1 MYWPIGPPKAYALSK
16 RKTIPL
22 PSRSHDGLEEPREE
36 EGGTA
41 GSGEQEEDDGTNGN
55 LNTHDEEDDT
65 SHGHSTGDI
74 SVPGSV
80 QDEEILVA
88 KISRGG
94 SVFATITRSQLTVWQ
109 TKPAVALA
117 SVIRSPQS
125 MESYGPSTALLLRPD
140 GLIIVVQTS
149 LGYLITYS
157 LSTDPNARV
166 YATQLMS
173 TTKHSR
179 HGSEDGYNTFRRRDS
194 AAVHV
199 PIGEGAGIK
208 EVNLRFRMV
217 IRIDAG
223 INTALALD
231 DELVVATHKPAAIQC
246 IRWVADNN
254 RSQTSTELLARMDW
268 MEDKS
273 SVTEVV
279 FDRPMNLATWLTSDG
294 KAYAVQRKTGTPQ
307 EHGAPSTSFQGF
319 CFREPGHNDD
329 LATKAA
335 INARFSLI
343 AVGCANGNIDVYAVK
358 DYVGNIPL
366 SHRLSLPLSSGTTG
380 KLTALSYSP
389 DGYCL
394 FAGYEKGWATW
405 SMYGKPGANS
415 FGIDQHYSGATSEG
429 WLHGVRDCFW
439 IGGGCELAILD
450 LVGESLWTLE
460 MARSAIPGC
469 YSPSNVARGLLVSST
484 GIIMYSGH
492 DVADLTA
499 LPSDTNLWQSVQIPS
514 IYLVNQWP
522 IKSAVESP
530 DGKYVAV
537 AGRRGLAHYSTAS
550 GRWKTFDDPANET
563 EFSVRGGMCW
573 YQHVL
578 IASVEASGKY
588 QVRMYSRD
596 KALGLSQILHTEE
609 LSAPAIS
616 TTISGSDS
624 LLVYTYDNILLHYII
639 APSSSSL
646 RLVQVGQIGFHGII
660 RAPPRVRAISWLLPE
675 EQIEHG
681 DPSQD
686 VATASVLFLVDGK
699 LVLLQPSTND
709 LGELKYDMRVIAQ
722 NVEYFQLMRDH
733 PANVAALTRT
743 SPGTVT
749 PGGLS
754 LDQPLGHSLRDSLW
768 YFDGTGMHVWSDV
781 QDVIACAP
789 AELGRELPPSI
800 CIPLDFYPVTALVG
814 KGIIHGLD
822 SELIQRRDVSFSFFR
837 HQPRTQLFINQILRH
852 HLAEYNS
859 PAALHLASS
868 YQKLPYFAHALEVLL
883 HDVLD
888 YEVDNPPSPPETAL
902 LPATVSFLSSFTS
915 YLDVI
920 VNCTRKTELRSW
932 QTLFS
937 NLPPVITFFEQSLAQ
952 SKLKTAAGYLLVL
965 HAFESE
971 SFQVHDFA
979 RLLRM
984 AASAQDWDLCRE
996 LARFLVG
1003 IDATGNIL
1011 RTVLTEAD
1019 LEGGGLANGHGTP
1032 SPAENGRPRGYA
1044 VPGDYFSLARR

>member
-16 RKTIPL
+16 RKTTPL
-22 PSRSHDGLEEPREE
+22 PVRSHDGLGETREE
-36 EGGTA
+36 EGGTE
-41 GSGEQEEDDGTNGN
+41 GSGEQEEEDGANGE
-55 LNTHDEEDDT
+55 LNTHDDEDDA
-65 SHGHSTGDI
+65 SHGHSTGDL
-74 SVPGSV
+74 SMTGSV
-80 QDEEILVA
+80 RDEEILAA
-88 KISRGG
+88 KVSRGG

-166 YATQLMS
+166 YSTQLMS

-179 HGSEDGYNTFRRRDS
+179 QGSEDGYNAFRRRDS

-246 IRWVADNN
+246 IRWVADNH

-268 MEDKS
+268 TEDKS
-273 SVTEVV
+273 SVIEVV

-294 KAYAVQRKTGTPQ
+294 RAYAVQRKTGTPQ
-307 EHGAPSTSFQGF
+307 ENGAASTSFQGF
-319 CFREPGHNDD
+319 CFREPGANDD
-329 LATKAA
+329 LATKGA

-415 FGIDQHYSGATSEG
+415 FGIDEHYSGATSEG

-450 LVGESLWTLE
+450 LAGESVWTLE

-484 GIIMYSGH
+484 GVIMYSGH
-492 DVADLTA
+492 DIADLTA

-550 GRWKTFDDPANET
+550 GRWKTFDDPANES

-578 IASVEASGKY
+578 IASVEAAGKY

-596 KALGLSQILHTEE
+596 KALGLSQVLHIEE

-624 LLVYTYDNILLHYII
+624 LLVYTYDNVLLHYII
-639 APSSSSL
+639 APTASSF

-686 VATASVLFLVDGK
+686 VATASVLFLVD
-699 LVLLQPSTND
+699 
-709 LGELKYDMRVIAQ
+709 
-722 NVEYFQLMRDH
+722 
-733 PANVAALTRT
+733 
-743 SPGTVT
+743 
-749 PGGLS
+749 
-754 LDQPLGHSLRDSLW
+754 
-768 YFDGTGMHVWSDV
+768 
-781 QDVIACAP
+781 
-789 AELGRELPPSI
+789 
-800 CIPLDFYPVTALVG
+800 
-814 KGIIHGLD
+814 
-822 SELIQRRDVSFSFFR
+822 
-837 HQPRTQLFINQILRH
+837 
-852 HLAEYNS
+852 
-859 PAALHLASS
+859 
-868 YQKLPYFAHALEVLL
+868 
-883 HDVLD
+883 
-888 YEVDNPPSPPETAL
+888 
-902 LPATVSFLSSFTS
+902 
-915 YLDVI
+915 
-920 VNCTRKTELRSW
+920 
-932 QTLFS
+932 
-937 NLPPVITFFEQSLAQ
+937 
-952 SKLKTAAGYLLVL
+952 
-965 HAFESE
+965 
-971 SFQVHDFA
+971 
-979 RLLRM
+979 
-984 AASAQDWDLCRE
+984 
-996 LARFLVG
+996 
-1003 IDATGNIL
+1003 
-1011 RTVLTEAD
+1011 
-1019 LEGGGLANGHGTP
+1019 
-1032 SPAENGRPRGYA
+1032 
-1044 VPGDYFSLARR
+1044 